1 MEYIDLGGDLTYS
14 EGSIKILDSAERVTR
29 SKVIKMCKVQWS
41 HHTEDEATWEHEEEL
56 RVDYPELFPIT
67 SFISPLSDAL
77 SPLQSRGIKSPSTP
91 ATEGTRPPPPHLR
104 PIKGRPA
111 LGEDPHTSSAPSLSP
126 HHALITTLLSRGS
139 AAGET
144 PLQCLPTHGDPVVEL
159 TCLFIPSPAPWSDL
173 SGTRVAGGRAPVSSR
188 AWQWPPVHGGLGRRS
203 PPIRGLGP
211 RVFLQKNNS

>member
-139 AAGET
+139 AAGDNSTNAPSHFSEITNRSMNFFSPYLCNRNSKFSDSFARTLGIT
-144 PLQCLPTHGDPVVEL
+144 PSFSLCIHLTHVCYILLIDCL
-159 TCLFIPSPAPWSDL
+159 CLL
-173 SGTRVAGGRAPVSSR
+173 HVR
-188 AWQWPPVHGGLGRRS
+188 
-203 PPIRGLGP
+203 
-211 RVFLQKNNS
+211 